1 MEWSQSVKLSSRWD
15 RLRALGAMTDNPASA
30 DDSAG
35 IRAGATAAA
44 LGLPACGYA
53 EHAEVFVF
61 NCPPYA
67 SAYLSGEGGLRRQ
80 DTDQI
85 SGFWRIIGQP
95 VPDEPDHLA
104 ELLDLYALLGEG
116 AEEPDPPA
124 ATETL
129 KQLRHSLFWEH
140 LWPWLPAYLGAV
152 RDLPA
157 AALVAWAE
165 LTLQTLR
172 QEHARGGKLPAALR
186 EAAPPVRADRG
197 LDELVSGLITPIR
210 SGMIL
215 TRRAVAAGADQVG
228 AGQRIGR
235 RRTALRVMFEQ
246 EPERTASWLADE
258 AARWAQRHLAVAF
271 GDQAQQWWAER
282 ATATARALHGDRPG
296 GAGD

>member
-35 IRAGATAAA
+35 IRAGACAAA

-67 SAYLSGEGGLRRQ
+67 SAYLSGEGGLRNQ

-85 SGFWRIIGQP
+85 SGFWRLIGQP

-104 ELLDLYALLGEG
+104 ELLALYARLGEA

-124 ATETL
+124 AAETL
-129 KQLRHSLFWEH
+129 NQLRQALFWEH

-157 AALVAWAE
+157 AAVLPWAE
-165 LTLQTLR
+165 LTLQALR
-172 QEHARGGKLPAALR
+172 QEHAPGELLPAALR

-235 RRTALRVMFEQ
+235 RRTALRIMFSQ
-246 EPERTASWLADE
+246 EPERTSSWLADE
-258 AARWAQRHLAVAF
+258 ATRWAQRHLAVAF
-271 GDQAQQWWAER
+271 GDQVQQWWAER
-282 ATATARALHGDRPG
+282 ATATARALHGGRP
-296 GAGD
+296 AG